1 MSKIK
6 SSFTLIELLIVI
18 ILMGLFYFLSIGL
31 ITYKKSSSDIRDL
44 YTDLYPNG
52 KIDISKFNCSVY
64 DYYDGKLR
72 EFKKKFYVVKNG
84 IGDSFILDCDNKVYL
99 FRPFDIKEYNST
111 DESIESMEK
120 YLNEGID

>member
-6 SSFTLIELLIVI
+6 NSFTLIELLIVI
-18 ILMGLFYFLSIGL
+18 ILMGLFYFLSVSL
-31 ITYKKSSSDIRDL
+31 IAYKKSSNIKNL
-44 YTDLYPNG
+44 YADLYPNG
-52 KIDISKFNCSVY
+52 KIDISKFDCEIY

-72 EFKKKFYVVKNG
+72 KEEKKFYFVKNG
-84 IGDSFILDCDNKVYL
+84 IGDSFILDCNNKVYL

-111 DESIESMEK
+111 NEVIEVMKK

>member
-6 SSFTLIELLIVI
+6 NSFTLIELLIVI
-18 ILMGLFYFLSIGL
+18 ILMGLFYFLSISL
-31 ITYKKSSSDIRDL
+31 ITYKKSSNIKDL
-44 YTDLYPNG
+44 YTDLYPDG
-52 KIDISKFNCSVY
+52 KIDISKFNCNIY

-72 EFKKKFYVVKNG
+72 NIKKKFYFVKNG

-111 DESIESMEK
+111 DEAIETMEK